1 MEDMEIMARKEVK
14 IWEGAHAGIVNIS
27 NVAYVLTNERLITTF
42 GALFKSQEDIE
53 LVDIRKIYVD
63 QSILDKVSNRGLV
76 KISYKGGKMEMDINN
91 PWEVK
96 EKIRSA
102 VLDAKDRLNI
112 SYRQEFA

>member
-14 IWEGAHAGIVNIS
+14 IWEGSHAGIVNIS

-53 LVDIRKIYVD
+53 LMDIRKIYVD

-76 KISYKGGKMEMDINN
+76 KIYHKGGKMEMDINN